1 MVSEPEGG
9 TLGEMAN
16 LPIKSPVLQTLE
28 KKTMMYIYTQTNN
41 HFKDALV
48 IHVCI

>member
-28 KKTMMYIYTQTNN
+28 KKN
-41 HFKDALV
+41 HDVYLHSDKQSF
-48 IHVCI
+48 